1 MRFSAREFTIYAA
14 GAAGAFIVDA
24 GLLAFQVEVLG
35 VNYLVAG
42 VISFLAGTAVV
53 YWASVRHAFA
63 FRRVRDGNSE
73 FGIFAAIG
81 AFGVLVNLGAMFA
94 AVEGL
99 HLHYLVGKVLS
110 GGLTFVLNF
119 ALRRILLFTPLGRG
133 SMGSP
138 TGSNR

>member
-1 MRFSAREFTIYAA
+1 MGVSFREIAVYGA
-14 GAAGAFIVDA
+14 GAAGAFLVDA
-24 GLLAFQVEVLG
+24 GLLTFQVEVLG
-35 VNYLVAG
+35 IHYLVAG

-53 YWASVRHAFA
+53 YWASIRHAFS
-63 FRRVRDGNSE
+63 FRRVRDGSSE

-94 AVEGL
+94 SVEGF

-133 SMGSP
+133 SLGSP